1 MKFKKINKAGGLTI
15 PADLRRDLGFDS
27 GDAVDL
33 VIEGGNIVVKPHV
46 QKCLFC
52 EGDKQVV
59 VYKNKRVCSSCI
71 KELGGL
77 INE

>member
-52 EGDKQVV
+52 ESDKKVV

-71 KELGGL
+71 KELGGI